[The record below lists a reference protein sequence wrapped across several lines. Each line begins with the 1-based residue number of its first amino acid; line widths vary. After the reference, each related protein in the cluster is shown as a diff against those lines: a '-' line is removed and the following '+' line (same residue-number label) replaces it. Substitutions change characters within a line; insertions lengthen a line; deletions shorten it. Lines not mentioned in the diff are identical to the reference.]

1 MTEMKKLSACA
12 AINQHAYTI
21 PLVYNSRGLAS
32 IRREGSMDLTDMDN
46 PEWEDMPE
54 GYISDITD
62 EELEHIV
69 EDLLAAETY
78 LDDMDLSE

>member
-1 MTEMKKLSACA
+1 
-12 AINQHAYTI
+12 
-21 PLVYNSRGLAS
+21 
-32 IRREGSMDLTDMDN
+32 MDLTDMDN